1 MPRSTKWQVAVL
13 LLQPPL
19 SGAYL
24 LAMRAELVPPSYV
37 AAVLFTAVPGAALVA
52 GASALRRTEGDAWTW
67 QAALVALAALEVG
80 WGLLT
85 FAIVSFAIAWRLQ

>member
-1 MPRSTKWQVAVL
+1 MSGSMKWQVAVL

-24 LAMRAELVPPSYV
+24 LAMRAEIIPPSYV
-37 AAVLFTAVPGAALVA
+37 AAILFTAVPGAVIVA
-52 GASALRRTEGDAWTW
+52 GLSALRRTEDNARSW
-67 QAALVALAALEVG
+67 QAGIVALAALQTG
-80 WGLLT
+80 WGLVT